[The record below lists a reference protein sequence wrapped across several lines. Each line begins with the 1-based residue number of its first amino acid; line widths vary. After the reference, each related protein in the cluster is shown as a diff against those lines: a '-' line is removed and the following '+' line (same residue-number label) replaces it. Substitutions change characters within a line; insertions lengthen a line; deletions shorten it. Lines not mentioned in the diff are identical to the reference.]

1 VVVRNLLLICL
12 ALLVAL
18 LLCELA
24 LRLLGVS
31 YPVFVWTDPVRGV
44 AHIPGARGGSVLPDG
59 HRWIEINRDGWR
71 GPDVSLEHP
80 PGTLRIALLG
90 DSFIEAFEVPFD
102 STVGEVVE
110 RRLSARLGRPVEV
123 LNFGNGGYGTT
134 QEYLTLQ
141 HEVWKYSPDVILL
154 AVTTGNDISDN
165 YRPLRHG
172 NYVPYHVFQGDT
184 LVLDT
189 SFMQAKDYRS
199 RALWTRRMLGVVTHS
214 RLAQLINRVRHLRV
228 KGERQQTNAGDE
240 EGDELGLRDE
250 VQMPPKTPEWQEAW
264 RVTESVLR
272 LMRDECRSHRTPF
285 ALVTLTRGIQ
295 VTPDRAEKERFLKQ
309 LGAKDLYYPERRL
322 SAFGSKEGIPVLNLA
337 PSMAEEAEQR
347 HVYFHA
353 HGDSLGVGHWNVAG
367 HLAAGERIAAWLAD
381 ELAHD
386 PTMAPPAR

>member
-1 VVVRNLLLICL
+1 VARNLLLVGL
-12 ALLVAL
+12 AVLVAL
-18 LLCELA
+18 LICELV

-31 YPVFVWTDPVRGV
+31 YPVFVWTDPIRGV
-44 AHIPGARGGSVLPDG
+44 AHIPGAQGGRVLPDG

-71 GPDVSLEHP
+71 GPDVALEHP

-134 QEYLTLQ
+134 QEYLALH
-141 HEVWKYSPDVILL
+141 HEVWKYSPDLILL

-165 YRPLRHG
+165 YRPLRRG
-172 NYVPYHVFQGDT
+172 NYVPYHVFQGDR

-189 SFMQAKDYRS
+189 SFVQAKDYRS
-199 RALWTRRMLGVVTHS
+199 RALWTRRLLGVVSNS

-228 KGERQQTNAGDE
+228 KDERQRANAGAD

-250 VQMPPKTPEWQEAW
+250 VQTPPQTPEWQEAW
-264 RVTESVLR
+264 KVTEGVLR
-272 LMRDECRSHRTPF
+272 LMRDECRSHHRPF

-295 VTPDRAEKERFLKQ
+295 VTPDREEKERFLKQ

-322 SAFGSKEGIPVLNLA
+322 SDFGGREGIPVLNLA
-337 PSMAEEAEQR
+337 PSMAEEAERR

-386 PTMAPPAR
+386 STMAVPAR